1 MNKVVIQ
8 GSKLTDKKFL
18 HKILKQE
25 LKLPAYYGENLDAL
39 WDCLTTDIELPLT
52 IEWVDFQKSKDILGD
67 YAENTLEIF
76 NEAEKF
82 TGGKLKIIINNWHDE
97 LS

>member
-8 GSKLTDKKFL
+8 GNKLKDKHIL
-18 HKILKQE
+18 HQTLKQE

-39 WDCLTTDIELPLT
+39 WDCLTTDIQLPLI
-52 IEWVDFQKSKDILGD
+52 IEWVDFQKSKDLLGD

-82 TGGKLKIIINNWHDE
+82 TGGKLKIIMN
-97 LS
+97 L

>member
-8 GSKLTDKKFL
+8 GSKLTDKNML
-18 HKILKQE
+18 HQILKQE
-25 LKLPAYYGENLDAL
+25 LKLPAHYGENLDAL
-39 WDCLTTDIELPLT
+39 WDCLTADIQLPVT
-52 IEWVDFQKSKDILGD
+52 IEWVDFQESKDLLGD

-82 TGGKLKIIINNWHDE
+82 TGGKLNIITNN
-97 LS
+97 

>member
-8 GSKLTDKKFL
+8 GSKLKDKNIL
-18 HKILKQE
+18 HQILKQE

-39 WDCLTTDIELPLT
+39 WDCLTTDVQLPLT
-52 IEWVDFQKSKDILGD
+52 IEWVDFQKSKELLGD

-82 TGGKLKIIINNWHDE
+82 TKGKLNIIINN
-97 LS
+97 

>member
-8 GSKLTDKKFL
+8 GSKLTDKNIL
-18 HKILKQE
+18 HQILKQE
-25 LKLPAYYGENLDAL
+25 LKLPAHYGENLDAL
-39 WDCLTTDIELPLT
+39 WDCLTADIQLPVI
-52 IEWVDFQKSKDILGD
+52 IEWVDFQKSKDLLGD

-82 TGGKLKIIINNWHDE
+82 TGGKLNIIINN
-97 LS
+97 

>member
-8 GSKLTDKKFL
+8 GSKLRDKNIL

-39 WDCLTTDIELPLT
+39 WDCLTTDVQLPLT
-52 IEWVDFQKSKDILGD
+52 IEWVDYQKSKELLGD

-82 TGGKLKIIINNWHDE
+82 TGGKLNIIINNK
-97 LS
+97 

>member
-1 MNKVVIQ
+1 MNSLNKVVIQ
-8 GSKLTDKKFL
+8 GSKLTDKKIL
-18 HKILKQE
+18 HQILKQE

-39 WDCLTTDIELPLT
+39 WDCLTADIQLPLT
-52 IEWVDFQKSKDILGD
+52 IEWVDFQKSKDLLGD

-82 TGGKLKIIINNWHDE
+82 TGGRLNIII
-97 LS
+97 L

>member
-8 GSKLTDKKFL
+8 GSKLTDKNIL
-18 HKILKQE
+18 HQILKQE

-39 WDCLTTDIELPLT
+39 WDCLTTDVQLPLT
-52 IEWVDFQKSKDILGD
+52 IEWVDYQKSKELLGD

-82 TGGKLKIIINNWHDE
+82 TGGKLNIIINNN
-97 LS
+97 